1 MFFLFIFIVRL
12 VYLNL
17 MSIDQISDNV
27 DAVER
32 SAALL
37 RLSDEFCETA
47 QRIGRI
53 IIDELSLPNSKKTYK
68 PRDMGG
74 VAGGQKYLEGGVFFK
89 FARDAFGLYGG
100 DEFSMKAGK
109 NRDFF

>member
-1 MFFLFIFIVRL
+1 
-12 VYLNL
+12 